1 MSTSYMIELNNQ
13 NETVKKTIIFL
24 KDGTFDIIK
33 SNWDQGIMG
42 AANLIGSGHGWWMR
56 RSTASYVEVYDANND
71 KLLVEMHEVKYP
83 FKRGD
88 SGTGDYV
95 GPTGILTAGEIAWK
109 VVAVD

>member
-33 SNWDQGIMG
+33 SDWDQGIMG
-42 AANLIGSGHGWWMR
+42 PANLIGSGHGWWMR
-56 RSTASYVEVYDANND
+56 RAPVRFVEVYDANND
-71 KLLVEMHEVKYP
+71 KMLVEMHDVRYP

-88 SGTGDYV
+88 HGNGDYV
-95 GPTGILTAGEIAWK
+95 GPTGILTVGPIEWK
-109 VVAVD
+109 VVSVD